1 MEKAAGAMAEAAM
14 AVVVKVAESMA
25 VGAMADEEVAEA
37 VMAEA
42 VKAVEMVVATA
53 VEKAGVTAAVT
64 T

>member
-1 MEKAAGAMAEAAM
+1 M